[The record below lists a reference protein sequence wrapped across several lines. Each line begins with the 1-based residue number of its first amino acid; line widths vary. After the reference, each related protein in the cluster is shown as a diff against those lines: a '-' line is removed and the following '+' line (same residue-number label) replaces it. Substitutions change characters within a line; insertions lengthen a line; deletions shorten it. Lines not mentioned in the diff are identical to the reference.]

1 MSKDNGDTY
10 VLVKNSKGEN
20 YLCPINAIQNPSSIV
35 NDEMDD
41 CVEEDVIR
49 RYAGNLKLKSS

>member
-10 VLVKNSKGEN
+10 VLAKNSKGEN

-49 RYAGNLKLKSS
+49 RYAGNIKLKTS

>member
-10 VLVKNSKGEN
+10 VLVKNSIGEN

-49 RYAGNLKLKSS
+49 RYAGNIKLKTS

>member
-10 VLVKNSKGEN
+10 VLVKNSEGEN

>member
-49 RYAGNLKLKSS
+49 RYAGNLKLKTS